1 MTIEE
6 LKKKAARVRLDCLEM
21 TSKAGY
27 GYTGSMMSVADIL
40 VALYYGDL
48 GRQKV
53 MNFDPKKPQWDG
65 QDYLVLSK
73 GHSAGILYAIL
84 ADLGFFDR
92 HELGFFGQIGGVLTT
107 RPNPKIPGVFSSGVS
122 QGNGLSFAV
131 GTALA
136 LKSDRRSNKVFAVLG
151 DGELQE
157 GQVWEA
163 AMAAG
168 NFRLNNLIVVLDNNK
183 VQSGGGPTSS
193 AWAMDIYP
201 LQDKFEAFGWNVI
214 QVTDGHN
221 FEQILDAIE
230 RAFTSNRRP
239 SVIWCHTVCGK
250 GIEFAEGKVS
260 YQGVSLSENEMS
272 DVAQKLKEIYEK

>member
-21 TSKAGY
+21 TSKAEY
-27 GYTGSMMSVADIL
+27 GYSGSMMSVADIL

-73 GHSAGILYAIL
+73 GHAAATLYAIL
-84 ADLGFFDR
+84 ADLGFFDK
-92 HELGFFGQIGGVLTT
+92 HELGFFGQLGGILTT

-136 LKSDRRSNKVFAVLG
+136 LKSDRKPNKVFAVLG

-168 NFRLNNLIVVLDNNK
+168 NFRLNNLIAFIDNNK
-183 VQSGGGPTSS
+183 VQSDGLVS
-193 AWAMDIYP
+193 AAMDVYP

-214 QVTDGHN
+214 QVTNGHN

-239 SVIWCHTVCGK
+239 SVIWCHTVSGK

-260 YQGVSLSENEMS
+260 YQGVSLSENEIKE
-272 DVAQKLKEIYEK
+272 VAQKLKEIYEK

>member
-6 LKKKAARVRLDCLEM
+6 LKKKAAKIRLECLDM

-48 GRQKV
+48 GRQKI
-53 MNFDPKKPQWDG
+53 MNFDPRKPQWDG

-73 GHSAGILYAIL
+73 GHSVAVLYAIL
-84 ADLGFFDR
+84 ADLEFFDR
-92 HELGFFGQIGGVLTT
+92 RELSFFGQVGSVLTT
-107 RPNPKIPGVFSSGVS
+107 RPNPKVPGVFFSGVS
-122 QGNGLSFAV
+122 HGNGLSFAV

-136 LKSDRRSNKVFAVLG
+136 LKADRKTNKVFAVLG

-168 NFRLNNLIVVLDNNK
+168 NFRLNNLIAFIDNNK
-183 VQSGGGPTSS
+183 VQADGLVS
-193 AWAMDIYP
+193 AAMDVYP
-201 LQDKFEAFGWNVI
+201 IQDKFEAFGWNVI

-221 FEQILDAIE
+221 FEQILDAAE

-239 SVIWCHTVCGK
+239 VCIWCHTVCGK
-250 GIEFAEGKVS
+250 GIEFAEGKIS
-260 YQGVSLSENEMS
+260 YQSVSLSENELL
-272 DVAQKLKEIYEK
+272 AAGEKLKENL